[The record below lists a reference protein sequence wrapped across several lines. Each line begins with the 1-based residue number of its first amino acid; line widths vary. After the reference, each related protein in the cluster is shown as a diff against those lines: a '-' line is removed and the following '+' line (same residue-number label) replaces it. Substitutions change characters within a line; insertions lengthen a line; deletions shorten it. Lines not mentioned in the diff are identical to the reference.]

1 MVTPESAS
9 LSSRGSSKMVRSM
22 WLMTM
27 RSVGWPAALMKSAT
41 SCGWS
46 GSRPGWTLIAA
57 PVSAAAISA
66 ACITRFSVS
75 VHGAWQ
81 PISPIMPART
91 SVPQAP
97 CRIWPIISSA
107 KSSTGRPWFFG
118 SW

>member
-1 MVTPESAS
+1 
-9 LSSRGSSKMVRSM
+9 M

-27 RSVGWPAALMKSAT
+27 RSVGNPAAFAKSAI

-57 PVSAAAISA
+57 PVSFAAMNAPR
-66 ACITRFSVS
+66 ITRFSVS
-75 VHGAWQ
+75 VHGDWQ
-81 PISPIMPART
+81 PISPIMPAQT

-97 CRIWPIISSA
+97 SWIWPIISAA
-107 KSSTGRPWFFG
+107 KSSTARSWFRG